1 MWGEG
6 HKELYTPV
14 VTSHRYKAQVFSE
27 GMHTSELYTPIY
39 NKLSYILS
47 Y

>member
-27 GMHTSELYTPIY
+27 GMQTSELYTF
-39 NKLSYILS
+39 ILIDKS
-47 Y
+47 WHLY